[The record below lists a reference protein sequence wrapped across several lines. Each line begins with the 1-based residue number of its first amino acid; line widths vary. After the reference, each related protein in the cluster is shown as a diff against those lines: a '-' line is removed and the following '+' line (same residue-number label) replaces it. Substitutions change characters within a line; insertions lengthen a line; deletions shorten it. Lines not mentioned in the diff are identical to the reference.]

1 MVQFP
6 FALCTPPCVV
16 PISFVSDE
24 LPLPQRQ
31 PLQYIAKRGEL
42 QRGGG
47 LRFRGMPLGRH
58 RDRDPDGT
66 LHPAA
71 RVDGQPDTSARIAG
85 LSPQGNDSTRS
96 PPPARSSPRTPS
108 RSRPPRRRPSSPAPP
123 PPYATTTPQPESP
136 SQSRKATRPCPS
148 TSEHTGETTTRP
160 DLLTDKPYTCDR
172 RTRRRRTPRYSHAAA
187 GQVVL
192 CGRSL
197 SKRAG
202 SKFGGNI
209 GP

>member
-1 MVQFP
+1 
-6 FALCTPPCVV
+6 VV

-66 LHPAA
+66 PHPAA

-96 PPPARSSPRTPS
+96 PPPARSSRRTSS
-108 RSRPPRRRPSSPAPP
+108 RSPPPAAPP
-123 PPYATTTPQPESP
+123 PPAVIP
-136 SQSRKATRPCPS
+136 
-148 TSEHTGETTTRP
+148 
-160 DLLTDKPYTCDR
+160 
-172 RTRRRRTPRYSHAAA
+172 RTPAALRDHDATA
-187 GQVVL
+187 GITLTIPEGDQTMPKYF
-192 CGRSL
+192 RTH
-197 SKRAG
+197 RRDHDT
-202 SKFGGNI
+202 
-209 GP
+209 P